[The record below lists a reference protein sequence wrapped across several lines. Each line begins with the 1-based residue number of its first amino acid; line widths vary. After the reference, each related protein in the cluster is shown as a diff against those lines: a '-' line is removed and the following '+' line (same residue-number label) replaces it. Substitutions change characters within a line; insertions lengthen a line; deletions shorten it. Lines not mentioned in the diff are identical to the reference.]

1 MLPRWAQ
8 RLLERHPGE
17 PLLTPDNP
25 LPPWLEA
32 ELRDVPLAYQLR
44 GTSVPRHEH
53 PYHLIDDIR
62 RQPLLWQ
69 QVLRELKEELEGCA
83 DRLVHRRVRSIVL
96 VGSGSA
102 LFGSILGAF
111 LFEQLAGMRARAVE
125 SLEFVNY
132 PAPWPRNSLLLA
144 QSATGASAETLE
156 AVRSAR
162 SRGMETL
169 ALVNTPSSPLERL
182 ADRTVTFPTDQQCG
196 PDISVVTTRLIMLY
210 LLALHLGLR
219 RRRRQGWLREL
230 RGQLDTLPEKLER
243 FLEREEHAA
252 EALAGR
258 HAEHTAFLLVGG
270 GANYFS
276 ALEGSLKIEEESCV
290 LCKAYSPADYAHEA
304 LPLLGAS
311 TVTAVVAPP
320 GRSYGRL
327 RDVVRAAAAAR
338 SPTVGV
344 VLEDDRDIA
353 AVVEDVLRIGSPLDE
368 VMMPPLATVAF
379 QLLGYYLGVRRGV
392 NPDTFSTDDM
402 AHARAWLTLFPLG
415 SH

>member
-8 RLLERHPGE
+8 QLLERHPGE
-17 PLLTPDNP
+17 PPPTPDNP

-44 GTSVPRHEH
+44 GTSAPRHEH

-62 RQPLLWQ
+62 RQPLLWR
-69 QVLRELKEELEGCA
+69 QVLTELRGELEQCA
-83 DRLVHRRVRSIVL
+83 DRLVDRRVRSIVL

-102 LFGSILGAF
+102 LFASVLGAF
-111 LFEQLAGMRARAVE
+111 LFEQLAGIHARAVE
-125 SLEFVNY
+125 SLDFVSY
-132 PAPWPRNSLLLA
+132 PSPWPRNTLLLA

-162 SRGMETL
+162 GRGMETL
-169 ALVNTPSSPLERL
+169 ALVNTSPSPLESL
-182 ADRTVTFPTDQQCG
+182 ADRTVALPTGQRSG
-196 PDISVVTTRLIMLY
+196 PDISVMTTRLIMLY

-230 RGQLDTLPEKLER
+230 HRQLEAVPEKLDR
-243 FLEREEHAA
+243 FLDSEEQAV
-252 EALAGR
+252 EALADR
-258 HAEHTAFLLVGG
+258 HAERTAFLLVGG

-276 ALEGSLKIEEESCV
+276 ALEGALKIEEESRV
-290 LCKAYSPADYAHEA
+290 VCKAYSPADYAHEA
-304 LPLLGAS
+304 VPLLGPS
-311 TVTAVVAPP
+311 TATAVVAPP
-320 GRSYGRL
+320 GRSYERL

-338 SPTVGV
+338 SPTVSV
-344 VLEDDRDIA
+344 VLEDDADIA
-353 AVVEDVLRIGSPLDE
+353 AAADDAIRLGGPLDE
-368 VMMPPLATVAF
+368 VMVPPLATAAF

-392 NPDTFSTDDM
+392 NPDTFGTDDM
-402 AHARAWLTLFPLG
+402 DRARAWLTLFPLG